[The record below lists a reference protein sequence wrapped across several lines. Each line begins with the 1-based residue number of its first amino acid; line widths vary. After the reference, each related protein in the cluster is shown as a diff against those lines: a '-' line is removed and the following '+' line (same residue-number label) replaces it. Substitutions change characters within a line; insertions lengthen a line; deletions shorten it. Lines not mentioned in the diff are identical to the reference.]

1 MRKGF
6 TLVELLVCISIIAI
20 LIALCLP
27 LVSWIAPGDPNKPK
41 PVVQTETVS
50 SRWVSANI
58 AKTNIEHDG
67 HKFVLFVGDHG
78 ITSEHH
84 PDCGCGK
91 AERESHRH

>member
-6 TLVELLVCISIIAI
+6 TLTELLVCIAIIAI

-27 LVSWIAPGDPNKPK
+27 LLSWIAPTSDPNKPK

-67 HKFVLFVGDHG
+67 HKFVLFISDHG
-78 ITSEHH
+78 ITSQHH
-84 PDCGCGK
+84 PDCCK
-91 AERESHRH
+91 AERESRRH